1 MHLQLAE
8 ELFLSGFFFFNI
20 WIWWLLYF
28 WTWKWL
34 LYFQNWKWIHLKG
47 KVGKKAGR
55 SLKQNKKRQEEPEI
69 RQSCE
74 CARVIIIFVSLKTRI
89 TLAELLLFFF
99 FTSYFLKKK
108 TRPKWFAHS
117 PITLLNWTKAKVL

>member
-1 MHLQLAE
+1 MAVI
-8 ELFLSGFFFFNI
+8 FLN
-20 WIWWLLYF
+20 L
-28 WTWKWL
+28 KL

-99 FTSYFLKKK
+99 LQVTFLKKK
-108 TRPKWFAHS
+108 QGLS
-117 PITLLNWTKAKVL
+117 GLPIHPSLY

>member
-1 MHLQLAE
+1 MAVI
-8 ELFLSGFFFFNI
+8 FLN
-20 WIWWLLYF
+20 L
-28 WTWKWL
+28 KL

-89 TLAELLLFFF
+89 TLAEFIIIIIFLQV
-99 FTSYFLKKK
+99 TFLKK
-108 TRPKWFAHS
+108 
-117 PITLLNWTKAKVL
+117 NKA